1 MAGGVDKMKLLR
13 VKANHFKNCSDEFEI
28 DFVARSKKTSED
40 KEYELQEIADELYVY
55 NTIAVV
61 GKNASGKTT
70 AVELLDACFSI
81 LGDFRLEAKSY
92 SFDNVE
98 LLMDFSIKNTIKI

>member
-1 MAGGVDKMKLLR
+1 MKLLR

-40 KEYELQEIADELYVY
+40 KEYELQEIADELYVH

-61 GKNASGKTT
+61 GKM
-70 AVELLDACFSI
+70 LLEK
-81 LGDFRLEAKSY
+81 LQQL
-92 SFDNVE
+92 SF
-98 LLMDFSIKNTIKI
+98 LMPAFLFLVISDWRQNLIVLIM

>member
-40 KEYELQEIADELYVY
+40 KEYELQEIADELYVH

-61 GKNASGKTT
+61 GKM
-70 AVELLDACFSI
+70 LLEK
-81 LGDFRLEAKSY
+81 LQQL
-92 SFDNVE
+92 SF
-98 LLMDFSIKNTIKI
+98 LMPAFLFLVISDWRQNLIVLIM

>member
-1 MAGGVDKMKLLR
+1 MDKMKLLR

-40 KEYELQEIADELYVY
+40 KEYELQEIADELYVH

-61 GKNASGKTT
+61 GKM
-70 AVELLDACFSI
+70 LLEK
-81 LGDFRLEAKSY
+81 LQQL
-92 SFDNVE
+92 SF
-98 LLMDFSIKNTIKI
+98 LMPAFLFLVISDWRQNLIVLIM